1 MRILVLVE
9 PTILRIHKLLKKTEG
24 RQKIKDGTDGKD
36 NNKNTGPKKELL
48 FSSRHSN

>member
-9 PTILRIHKLLKKTEG
+9 PAILRIHKLLKKNTEG

-36 NNKNTGPKKELL
+36 NNNKRTKKGAAA
-48 FSSRHSN
+48 F